1 MQLIGQMAPKKEEVQ
16 VTSMGGGQAAVSN
29 PFASP
34 V

>member
-1 MQLIGQMAPKKEEVQ
+1 MELLGQMAPKKEEVQ
-16 VTSMGGGQAAVSN
+16 ITSMSSQAAAVAN